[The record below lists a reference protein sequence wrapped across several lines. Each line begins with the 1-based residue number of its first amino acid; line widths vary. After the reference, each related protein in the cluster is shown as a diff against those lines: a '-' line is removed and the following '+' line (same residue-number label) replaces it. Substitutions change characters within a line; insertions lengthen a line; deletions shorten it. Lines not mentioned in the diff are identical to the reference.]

1 MLRCFYRGDCVVF
14 GLVELGGFKF
24 QVFVVIDPK
33 DKKMI
38 LKCSEPSKLYVF
50 LALFLLSHFAE
61 VAKQFS
67 KLDAM
72 QVAAA
77 AAAVAVAAMLQWKKQ
92 QQCNSASLQWSDHN
106 YSGNYSRGE

>member
-1 MLRCFYRGDCVVF
+1 MFS
-14 GLVELGGFKF
+14 
-24 QVFVVIDPK
+24 PT
-33 DKKMI
+33 
-38 LKCSEPSKLYVF
+38 
-50 LALFLLSHFAE
+50 LFLLSHFAE

-72 QVAAA
+72 QAAAAAAAA
-77 AAAVAVAAMLQWKKQ
+77 AAAVAAAAMLQRKQQ